1 MELDEVGSYGPE
13 HTGILEAMLYFWF
26 YFSKQW
32 ENIGGMGRAGCGEKM
47 GFAFCKA
54 HAFAD
59 GEQIGGSQKGCK
71 GTSEKVIA
79 VLLGGNDA
87 VKTERQRPV

>member
-32 ENIGGMGRAGCGEKM
+32 ENIRGMARAGCGEKT

-59 GEQIGGSQKGCK
+59 GEQIGGGQNGCK
-71 GTSEKVIA
+71 RTNEKVIA
-79 VLLGGNDA
+79 VFLGRKDE
-87 VKTERQRPV
+87 VQMERQRPV